1 VIYRRPDS
9 SGPASYLTLER
20 GAAVHDRFGVS
31 VGTIERVLVGPG
43 THFDGII
50 VRTKAG
56 RRCVDAPEVRHIS
69 PGCVHLALTQA
80 DVEYPGEPCVLGAH
94 VARWGRTEATE
105 ADRQGLIDALKYAY
119 VHDGLT
125 TDELAER
132 VGRAYAARTLD
143 ELDTVLPPQ
152 QT

>member
-1 VIYRRPDS
+1 MYRLPDS

-20 GAAVHDRFGVS
+20 GSAVHDRFGVA
-31 VGTIERVLVGPG
+31 VGQVERVLVGPG

-56 RRCVDAPEVRHIS
+56 RRFVDAPEVRRIS
-69 PGCVHLALTQA
+69 PGCVHLALTHA
-80 DVEYPGEPCVLGAH
+80 DVQFPGEPRVLGAH

-105 ADRQGLIDALKYAY
+105 ADRQALIDALKYAY
-119 VHDGLT
+119 VHDGLS
-125 TDELAER
+125 TDELADR

-143 ELDTVLPPQ
+143 ELDAVLLRA
-152 QT
+152 

>member
-1 VIYRRPDS
+1 MYRLPDS

-20 GAAVHDRFGVS
+20 GSAVHDRFGVA
-31 VGTIERVLVGPG
+31 VGQVERVLVGPG

-56 RRCVDAPEVRHIS
+56 RRFVDAPEVRRIS

-80 DVEYPGEPCVLGAH
+80 DVQFPGEPRVLGAH

-105 ADRQGLIDALKYAY
+105 ADRQALIDALKYAY
-119 VHDGLT
+119 VHDGLS
-125 TDELAER
+125 TDELADR

-143 ELDTVLPPQ
+143 ELDAVLLRA
-152 QT
+152 